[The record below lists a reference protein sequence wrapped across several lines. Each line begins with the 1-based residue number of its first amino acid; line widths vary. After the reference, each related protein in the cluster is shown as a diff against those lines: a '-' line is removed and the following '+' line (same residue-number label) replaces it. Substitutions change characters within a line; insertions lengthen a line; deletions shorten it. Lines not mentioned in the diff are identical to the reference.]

1 MCQKTPQKGTSTPK
15 GRITGGNVT
24 KARTSATTTKKRAR
38 LRLSPGGN
46 GEGKK
51 SPLRRLPTDHR
62 ESLTQTGLRLAS
74 RRGTVV
80 VVVVG
85 RGISE
90 SELPK
95 RKPEQAGHYGLQEG
109 KLLTFVSFR
118 REECESFGVSASS
131 PIDLAPFLG
140 SFHCSLLTA
149 HSPSHLTTHHSPLTT
164 HSRCNNLPGSV
175 HP

>member
-15 GRITGGNVT
+15 GRKTGGNVT

-95 RKPEQAGHYGLQEG
+95 RKPGERGNGRSQPKKMTPAGDGGHEG
-109 KLLTFVSFR
+109 SMYV
-118 REECESFGVSASS
+118 ASGT
-131 PIDLAPFLG
+131 PDP
-140 SFHCSLLTA
+140 TA
-149 HSPSHLTTHHSPLTT
+149 KPPM
-164 HSRCNNLPGSV
+164 
-175 HP
+175 